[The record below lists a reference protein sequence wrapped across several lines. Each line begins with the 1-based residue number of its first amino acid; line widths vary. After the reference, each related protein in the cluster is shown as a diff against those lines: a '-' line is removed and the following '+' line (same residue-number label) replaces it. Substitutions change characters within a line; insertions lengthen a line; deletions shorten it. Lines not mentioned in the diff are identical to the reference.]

1 MDYFSN
7 SNNDT
12 CKIASNFAKTLKPGD
27 IVLLRGDLGSGK
39 TTFTQCLAKTLGIKR
54 NLTSPTFVVMKE
66 YVVPNNKNITKL
78 IHIDCYRLSNPNDA
92 ESIGLEEVL
101 QDKKAVIVIE
111 WPEKVEELLK
121 NITAKNIVFDY
132 LSENKRKINY
142 E

>member
-1 MDYFSN
+1 M
-7 SNNDT
+7 
-12 CKIASNFAKTLKPGD
+12 
-27 IVLLRGDLGSGK
+27 
-39 TTFTQCLAKTLGIKR
+39 GIKR

-111 WPEKVEELLK
+111 WPEKVEGLLK